1 MIINGEKAPAFS
13 ATTLNIPKTP
23 QDNFDSI
30 VRSSREKYSRNR
42 AEVEAEIR
50 QTIEQSEKY
59 KKNLSDSGRQPVD
72 EKKGTNWGSNYGN
85 GYINRNYAAG
95 PKPSFITPAEP
106 TKTSALNATTSVNS
120 PKNNA
125 KSVIINSPEALKR
138 AKISPNFAS
147 NEQRSNDL
155 KNLKQLINASEKLPL
170 NTSEKPTT
178 SDASNAADVSKTSE
192 VSNTSEKSI
201 PTITEDQRGKEPVKK
216 TEIKTPATPNSLQKF
231 PKNFPKKGENRSRQH
246 KNKRNRPNLN
256 ASAKPQGPIKS
267 VSSSHP
273 VNFASDLHDGR
284 PGVSTSQTIT
294 PGAHQESLRQ
304 SLHEHK
310 ASDTDSGFLSIHH

>member
-1 MIINGEKAPAFS
+1 M
-13 ATTLNIPKTP
+13 
-23 QDNFDSI
+23 
-30 VRSSREKYSRNR
+30 SST
-42 AEVEAEIR
+42 A
-50 QTIEQSEKY
+50 
-59 KKNLSDSGRQPVD
+59 
-72 EKKGTNWGSNYGN
+72 
-85 GYINRNYAAG
+85 
-95 PKPSFITPAEP
+95 
-106 TKTSALNATTSVNS
+106 SVN
-120 PKNNA
+120 PAKNNS
-125 KSVIINSPEALKR
+125 KSAIINSPEALKK

-155 KNLKQLINASEKLPL
+155 KNLKQLISASEKLPL

-178 SDASNAADVSKTSE
+178 SDVSNAADVSKTSE

-201 PTITEDQRGKEPVKK
+201 QTITEDQRGKEPVKK

-231 PKNFPKKGENRSRQH
+231 PKNFPKKDEKRSRQH
-246 KNKRNRPNLN
+246 KNKRNKSNLN
-256 ASAKPQGPIKS
+256 ASIRPQDPLKS
-267 VSSSHP
+267 ASLPHP

-304 SLHEHK
+304 NLHEHK